1 MKFIDLDNIVQYF
14 TLANMPY
21 YKVLHVNG
29 NLSKAQG
36 EVINNLTDELE
47 DFYICLDQ
55 EDNVHLKVNNIETKL
70 Q

>member
-1 MKFIDLDNIVQYF
+1 MKFVDLDNIPKYF
-14 TLANMPY
+14 ILANMPY
-21 YKVLHVNG
+21 YKVVHAHG
-29 NLSKAQG
+29 NLSRARG

-47 DFYICLDQ
+47 NFYIYMDV